1 MSGDEQA
8 YVSRGLGIY
17 SLARG
22 LLLHGNI
29 RVIAFTSLLTGV
41 YVSVLTAVL
50 QPFAVLGLGAGLF
63 TLGLLQ
69 SVGGRPSGLASSL
82 VQPFAGYLADTIGR
96 KRLIVAGSAVSICS
110 MLSFLEAALSH
121 SLAALALGFV
131 LFGLSLMS
139 SPATQATIAESVAM
153 DPAKMATAF
162 SVVFFF
168 GQIPGVFAAVGGFIA
183 DSLGYYV
190 IFGAAAL
197 LESANLVLLLK
208 LLKETGESRPLRDS
222 GRRRRF
228 SLRGA
233 VHLPPSQLRIFAP
246 FAMDA
251 FSYGLAGSIIYGVWA
266 KRFGFTNSD
275 IGLIVATLSVSTL
288 VFQYPATRFLRRVG
302 PRTSLVFSEALTVVV
317 MSGWLVSTSL
327 PVFIL
332 LAVVFGVSV
341 ATWVPAL
348 YSMIMSSAP
357 PEERGS
363 VGGKLAA
370 FRGLIAV
377 PAPIIGGYLFS
388 AFGYYL
394 PVALGLFGEVL
405 TTMALLKLLPRG
417 EP

>member
-1 MSGDEQA
+1 M
-8 YVSRGLGIY
+8 SRGLGIS
-17 SLARG
+17 SLAGG

-29 RVIAFTSLLTGV
+29 RVIALTSLLTGL
-41 YVSVLTAVL
+41 YVGMLNTVL
-50 QPFAVLGLGAGLF
+50 QPFAVKGLVVGLF
-63 TLGLLQ
+63 TLGILQ

-96 KRLIVAGSAVSICS
+96 KQLIVAGSAVAICS

-121 SLAALALGFV
+121 SLAALALGYV

-139 SPATQATIAESVAM
+139 SPATQATVAESVAM
-153 DPAKMATAF
+153 DPVKMGTAF

-168 GQIPGVFAAVGGFIA
+168 TQVPGAFAAIAGGFIA

-190 IFGAAAL
+190 IFAAAAL
-197 LESANLVLLLK
+197 LESANLVVLVK
-208 LLKETGESRPLRDS
+208 LLKETGKGRTLRDPKQK
-222 GRRRRF
+222 RRF
-228 SLRGA
+228 SLRRA
-233 VHLPPSQLRIFAP
+233 VHLPPGLLRIFTP

-251 FSYGLAGSIIYGVWA
+251 FSYGLAGSIIYGVWV

-275 IGLIVATLSVSTL
+275 VGLIVGTLALSTVVS
-288 VFQYPATRFLRRVG
+288 QYPAARFLRRVG
-302 PRTSLVFSEALTVVV
+302 PRKSLVFSEFLTVVV
-317 MSGWLVSTSL
+317 MLGWLVSASL

-332 LAVVFGVSV
+332 LAMVFGASV

-348 YSMIMSSAP
+348 NSMIMSSAP

-370 FRGLIAV
+370 FRGLIAA

-388 AFGYYL
+388 AYGYYL
-394 PVALGLFGEVL
+394 PVALGFFGEVL
-405 TTMALLKLLPRG
+405 TTIALLKLLPKG
-417 EP
+417 GAVATGSQF